1 MFCAPLFVAG
11 TDIMGGAGDQANDVT
26 LEEIEATIRREHSP
40 RVVTMGTR
48 RSGNKEFIT
57 LTK

>member
-26 LEEIEATIRREHSP
+26 VEEMEAAIRRNMNTSYGHNRHAAVME
-40 RVVTMGTR
+40 
-48 RSGNKEFIT
+48 
-57 LTK
+57 